1 MDQFFFNNIIPSKT
15 KTFDIGSKKNTWK
28 NIFTKNLFS
37 KNAHIKNLTVEHLS
51 AQEIDGGYMGRIGPT
66 GSTGP
71 TGPAGTP
78 GTEGEQGLPGP
89 TGSTGLEGE
98 QGIQGIQGVEGP
110 ALFTLYSDPNVSPV
124 EILGSNYFQTTNSD
138 LTYIIN
144 TLELYQTAFLTA
156 KVNSGQFNFG
166 FISSYYTNTFAF
178 SINSTD
184 SNYYSIAINGG
195 GSTGSYSYSFGDIFT
210 ICLTSVSCKFFQ
222 NGLLVFEGL
231 TNPIYQTVFARF
243 FVQGESEITSIAYGY
258 LNDLPNVI
266 GYSYNIN
273 ETFTDEPL
281 YFIKLSDSTNSLFV
295 NCLLNEDKCFFII
308 GPGIY
313 NINVSFG
320 DNSTTSATYNLYW
333 TPSDSINWQSIG
345 NSIPAGTVS
354 GSISLILNLSSEGF
368 IGLASYSNSP
378 LNSDAIGFS
387 VNKLS

>member
-1 MDQFFFNNIIPSKT
+1 MDKFFFNDIIPSRT
-15 KTFDIGSKKNTWK
+15 KTFDIGSKKNIWK

-51 AQEIDGGYMGRIGPT
+51 AQEIDGGYIGRIGPT
-66 GSTGP
+66 GPTGP
-71 TGPAGTP
+71 TGSIGSIGPTGPT
-78 GTEGEQGLPGP
+78 GLNGINGP
-89 TGSTGLEGE
+89 TGSIGPTGFT
-98 QGIQGIQGVEGP
+98 GIEGP
-110 ALFTLYSDPNVSPV
+110 ALFTLYSDPNLSLV
-124 EILGSNYFQTTNSD
+124 ENLGSNYFQTTNPDS
-138 LTYIIN
+138 TYIVN

-166 FISSYYTNTFAF
+166 FISPYYTNTFAF

-195 GSTGSYSYSFGDIFT
+195 GATGSYSYSLGDIFT

-231 TNPIYQTVFARF
+231 TNPVYQTVFARF
-243 FVQGESEITSIAYGY
+243 FIQGESEITSIAYGY

-266 GYSYNIN
+266 GYSYNTN

-281 YFIKLSDSTNSLFV
+281 YFIKLSDGINSLFV

-320 DNSTTSATYNLYW
+320 DNSATSAAYNLYW
-333 TPSDSINWQSIG
+333 TPSDSIDWQRIG
-345 NSIPAGTVS
+345 NSIPVGTVS

-378 LNSDAIGFS
+378 LNSNTVGFS